1 MRWRSPETVVEKRDM
16 KKILRRRS
24 KEEAPPS
31 RITNETV
38 AEHREKIL
46 AGGRR
51 FKYPMQY
58 ARHRLVIVTVALT
71 VVALIVIGVL
81 GWWQLYVAQSSN
93 TILYRVTQ
101 VVPVPVAAVDGQ
113 MVRYSDYLMYY
124 NSSVHF
130 LLKSGELKQSD
141 KRQAD
146 FQKRQNLD
154 IAIRNA
160 YAEKLADELGIVVEA
175 EQLERVN
182 QEHLTMANGPI
193 SQETYNASTMS
204 LLGWTPEEEQRSTK
218 NQILKNNVAY
228 KIDKEASDKA
238 EKAASL
244 LQASSNDFV
253 KVAEE
258 LGGEGKG
265 EVLALVS
272 GMVPLVNND
281 GGLTEAARKLD
292 KGQVSSVI
300 RSTTGDGYYFVKLI
314 EKTDTQL
321 NYEYLRIPLT
331 EFDKRLEALK
341 DSGKISEYIKIENIS
356 DPKIK
361 E

>member
-1 MRWRSPETVVEKRDM
+1 M
-16 KKILRRRS
+16 KKILRRRGS
-24 KEEAPPS
+24 KETAPPS

-38 AEHREKIL
+38 AEHRERIL

-58 ARHRLVIVTVALT
+58 ARHRLVIVTIALT
-71 VVALIVIGVL
+71 LGALIVIGVL
-81 GWWQLYVAQSSN
+81 GWWQLYVAQSNN

-101 VVPVPVAAVDGQ
+101 IIPVPVASVDGK

-124 NSSVHF
+124 NSSIHF
-130 LLKSGELKQSD
+130 LQKSGELKQGD

-160 YAEKLADELGIVVEA
+160 YAEKLAGELGIVVEPD
-175 EQLERVN
+175 QLERVN

-193 SQETYNASTMS
+193 SQETYNASTLS

-238 EKAASL
+238 ERAASL
-244 LQASSNDFV
+244 LQASQNDFV
-253 KVAEE
+253 KAANE
-258 LGGEGKG
+258 LGGEV
-265 EVLALVS
+265 EASVT
-272 GMVPLVNND
+272 GMVPLTNND

-292 KGQVSSVI
+292 KGQVSPVI
-300 RSTTGDGYYFVKLI
+300 RSTTGDGYYFVKLL

-331 EFDKRLEALK
+331 EFDKRLKALK
-341 DSGKISEYIKIENIS
+341 EAGKIREYIKIENIS

-361 E
+361 EE

>member
-1 MRWRSPETVVEKRDM
+1 M
-16 KKILRRRS
+16 KKLLRKRHS
-24 KEEAPPS
+24 KQKTQAPPS

-38 AEHREKIL
+38 AEHRERIL

-51 FKYPMQY
+51 YKYPIQY
-58 ARHRLVIVTVALT
+58 ARHRLVIVTVTLT
-71 VVALIVIGVL
+71 LVTLLVIGFV
-81 GWWQLYVAQSSN
+81 GWWQLYVAQSN
-93 TILYRVTQ
+93 NALLYRVTQ
-101 VVPVPVAAVDGQ
+101 VIPVPVASVDGQ

-124 NSSVHF
+124 NSSIHF
-130 LLKSGELKQSD
+130 LQKSEQLVLSSEDG

-160 YAEKLADELGIVVEA
+160 YAEKLAKELGVVVEP

-193 SQETYNASTMS
+193 SQETYNASTLS

-218 NQILKNNVAY
+218 AQILKNNVAY
-228 KIDKEASDKA
+228 KIDDEARDKV
-238 EKAASL
+238 EKASSL
-244 LQASSNDFV
+244 LQSSDSDFG
-253 KVAEE
+253 KIAKE
-258 LGGEGKG
+258 LGGEGDG
-265 EVLALVS
+265 QVVAGVS

-281 GGLTEAARKLD
+281 GGLTAAARELE
-292 KGQVSSVI
+292 KGEVSSVI
-300 RSTTGDGYYFVKLI
+300 HSTTGDGYYFVRLL

-331 EFDKRLEALK
+331 EFDKRLQALK
-341 DSGKISEYIKIENIS
+341 DAGKVHEYIKVESINN
-356 DPKIK
+356 PKIK

>member
-1 MRWRSPETVVEKRDM
+1 M
-16 KKILRRRS
+16 KKLLPKRRNK
-24 KEEAPPS
+24 KESLPS

-58 ARHRLVIVTVALT
+58 ARHRLVIVTVGLT
-71 VVALIVIGVL
+71 AAVFLLIGVL
-81 GWWQLYVAQSSN
+81 VWWQLYVAQSNN
-93 TILYRVTQ
+93 TILYRITQ
-101 VVPVPVAAVDGQ
+101 IIPVPVASVDGQ
-113 MVRYSDYLMYY
+113 RVRYSDYLMYY
-124 NSSVHF
+124 NSSIHF
-130 LLKSGELKQSD
+130 LQKSNQLNLNDENG
-141 KRQAD
+141 KRQAA

-160 YAEKLADELGIVVEA
+160 YAEKLAKERNITIEPEELK
-175 EQLERVN
+175 RVN

-218 NQILKNNVAY
+218 SQLLKNKVAFA
-228 KIDKEASDKA
+228 IDDEA
-238 EKAASL
+238 EK
-244 LQASSNDFV
+244 
-253 KVAEE
+253 KVAEVARLLQETNGDFEKVAAE
-258 LGGEGKG
+258 LGGDGKVAAG
-265 EVLALVS
+265 AI

-281 GGLTEAARKLD
+281 GGLTETARKLN
-292 KGQVSSVI
+292 KGEVSPVI
-300 RSTTGDGYYFVKLI
+300 RSTTGDGYYFVKLL

-321 NYEYLRIPLT
+321 SYAYLSIPLT
-331 EFDKRLEALK
+331 EFDERLNALREA
-341 DSGKISEYIKIENIS
+341 GKIQEYIKVPQIA
-356 DPKIK
+356 DPKIQ

>member
-1 MRWRSPETVVEKRDM
+1 M
-16 KKILRRRS
+16 KKILRKRRL
-24 KEEAPPS
+24 KEPEETAPS

-58 ARHRLVIVTVALT
+58 ARHRLVIVTIALA
-71 VVALIVIGVL
+71 VVTLLVIGLL
-81 GWWQLYVAQSSN
+81 GWWQLYVVQSSS

-101 VVPVPVAAVDGQ
+101 IAPVPVASVDGYP
-113 MVRYSDYLMYY
+113 VRYSEYLMYY
-124 NSSVHF
+124 NSSMHF
-130 LLKSGELKQSD
+130 LQKSGELQQGD

-160 YAEKLADELGIVVEA
+160 YAEKLAKELGIIVEPD
-175 EQLERVN
+175 QLARVN

-193 SQETYNASTMS
+193 SQETYNASTLS

-228 KIDKEASDKA
+228 KIDTEASDKA
-238 EKAASL
+238 DRAVAL
-244 LQASSNDFV
+244 LRTRENDFA

-258 LGGEGKG
+258 LGGEGNGKVG
-265 EVLALVS
+265 VAVS

-281 GGLTEAARKLD
+281 GGLTEVARKMNV
-292 KGQVSSVI
+292 GQVSQVI
-300 RSTTGDGYYFVKLI
+300 RSTTGDGYYFVKLL

-321 NYEYLRIPLT
+321 NYESLRIPLT
-331 EFDKRLEALK
+331 EFDERLQALK
-341 DSGKISEYIKIENIS
+341 DAGKIREYIKVDSIT
-356 DPKIK
+356 DPKI
-361 E
+361 EE